1 MRSRSSPVDRFGWIR
16 RSTLQEAAC
25 LSFVRAAEL
34 LPVAT
39 AFGGVGEHERA
50 LDLEEFCEE
59 AYAHHERYS
68 MVALRR
74 LGDWALVVEDDSGQ
88 GTRPE
93 VLRRVSAGTEAVSV
107 FWSADGAQRFSHARA
122 GAVLTAFDPALV
134 EDRRDGTDP
143 DGLEPL
149 RAELTRQRGG
159 FDGGVELML
168 ALAARITGVEL
179 TAEDLDGEFATF
191 PVAAWPDD
199 LPRDAEPCGHPPELV
214 EALSTV
220 DGRRC
225 RRAAL
230 AVARRALEAAD
241 CLEHPVIRGT
251 LGALSDGRVDQGAIS
266 EAVRQWK
273 WQITAHRATSRVRR
287 QVGAAEVLRQATNDN
302 PLVAVL
308 AALSA
313 GRGVRGVPPADLVR
327 AASRALAKP

>member
-1 MRSRSSPVDRFGWIR
+1 MRSRSSHIDHFGWIR

-34 LPVAT
+34 PPVAA
-39 AFGGVGEHERA
+39 AFGGVGEHERS

-59 AYAHHERYS
+59 AYAHHEQYS

-74 LGDWALVVEDDSGQ
+74 LGDWVLVVEDDSGQ
-88 GTRPE
+88 GARPE
-93 VLRRVSAGTEAVSV
+93 VLRRVSANTEAVSV
-107 FWSADGAQRFSHARA
+107 FWDADGTTRFSHALGGPVRS
-122 GAVLTAFDPALV
+122 AFDAARP
-134 EDRRDGTDP
+134 EQREGTHP
-143 DGLEPL
+143 DGLEHL
-149 RAELTRQRGG
+149 RADLPWQRAASGES
-159 FDGGVELML
+159 VELML
-168 ALAARITGVEL
+168 ALAARITGRQL
-179 TAEDLDGEFATF
+179 DPEDFDAAFATF

-199 LPRDAEPCGHPPELV
+199 LPRDAQPCGHPPELV

-220 DGRRC
+220 DGKRC

-230 AVARRALEAAD
+230 AVARRALEVAD
-241 CLEHPVIRGT
+241 CLDHPVIRGT
-251 LGALSDGRVDQGAIS
+251 LLALSDGRAEQGAIS

-287 QVGAAEVLRQATNDN
+287 QVRAAEVLRQATNDN

-313 GRGVRGVPPADLVR
+313 GRGVCGVPPADLVQ